1 MICSEERGTAVEDGS
16 TVEPGP
22 GPRQFQ
28 RPFIQFIR
36 AWMGYG
42 GGKGEIARKERVE
55 ALG

>member
-1 MICSEERGTAVEDGS
+1 MICSEEGGTAVEDGS

-36 AWMGYG
+36 PWMGYG